1 MEGMTTYKE
10 NGITYEVILKRRS
23 GHWILMEIENEL
35 SSLPCV
41 TPWVLRFP
49 DGEMVRFR
57 SEYDLWKYAL
67 IERKL
72 F

>member
-1 MEGMTTYKE
+1 MENMTFKDE

-23 GHWILMEIENEL
+23 GHWILLQIESAVSNT
-35 SSLPCV
+35 PCIN
-41 TPWVLRFP
+41 PWVLRFP
-49 DGEMVRFR
+49 DGEMVRFKG
-57 SEYDLWKYAL
+57 EYELWKYAL